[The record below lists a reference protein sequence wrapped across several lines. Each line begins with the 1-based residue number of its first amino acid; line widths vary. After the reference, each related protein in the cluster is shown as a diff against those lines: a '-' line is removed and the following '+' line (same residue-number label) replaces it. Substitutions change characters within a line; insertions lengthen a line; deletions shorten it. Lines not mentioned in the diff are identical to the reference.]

1 MGKTDFY
8 AIIKGCRTNVRQ
20 PLRLYKESLITFL
33 LEFYALKSHFYYMQ
47 NP

>member
-20 PLRLYKESLITFL
+20 PLGYNYDLDVN
-33 LEFYALKSHFYYMQ
+33 YY
-47 NP
+47 